1 MSGDFKKYEAACARI
16 QKENE
21 ALLKG
26 FRSWLVGSGLSGK
39 VIDGHIGNVQFFIDN
54 YLLRYDSV
62 PAAEGATSISGYLG
76 GWFIHKCLWASK
88 SSIRANAASLKK
100 FYTFMVERG
109 KTPPED
115 LEILKED
122 IKEEMG
128 EWLAEL
134 RRFDSLAD
142 DF

>member
-1 MSGDFKKYEAACARI
+1 MTDDYKRYEAACDRI
-16 QKENE
+16 RKENE
-21 ALLKG
+21 TLLKE
-26 FRSWLVGSGLSGK
+26 FRSWLASDGLSQK
-39 VIDGHIGNVQFFIDN
+39 VIDGHIDNVGFFIDTF
-54 YLLRYDSV
+54 LLRDGAV
-62 PAAEGATSISGYLG
+62 PAAAGATKVCNFLG
-76 GWFIHKCLWASK
+76 GWFIRKCLWANK

-100 FYTFMVERG
+100 FYTFMVEQG

-122 IKEEMG
+122 IKEEMD

-142 DF
+142 EF